1 MDKKELEYIRFL
13 LKQNILFKPHQE
25 KNVIAKLRKNDMT
38 DILTQITKLWVKATK
53 SNNSIYINNEYPQSL
68 QSLPIKEIDT
78 TPLRDEIKKYKD
90 KSQKLKEQ
98 LKSIKDENKIIEKDY
113 KDTIKELKDEIKELK
128 DKNKEFKNT
137 NSKREKELTK
147 KYEDEIKELKDKYED
162 EIKELKDNNISKQK
176 LESEIALKNKYYN
189 KVGELEC
196 KVNKLKEKI
205 NELENPKEEVKVDMD
220 ELFDEF
226 SSDEES
232 TDEEYY
238 KKPNIKIMEEEIEDE
253 EEYEMK
259 KLSDEE
265 IKKYMGDIDYLGKSK
280 SNILL

>member
-68 QSLPIKEIDT
+68 PSLPSKEIDT

-113 KDTIKELKDEIKELK
+113 KDTIKELKKEIKEL
-128 DKNKEFKNT
+128 KNT
-137 NSKREKELTK
+137 NSKREEELTK
-147 KYEDEIKELKDKYED
+147 KYKD

-226 SSDEES
+226 SSDEEDEES

-238 KKPNIKIMEEEIEDE
+238 KKPNIKIKKEEIEDE

-265 IKKYMGDIDYLGKSK
+265 IKKYMGDVDYLGKSK